1 MLNETESNLLERIN
15 SEFDTQKWE
24 RLQYLDWK
32 MEFGALSEIEE
43 TESLQIAEDY
53 ESFSVE
59 RLRTLSQLAL
69 LRQVS
74 LDEST
79 GY

>member
-43 TESLQIAEDY
+43 TESLRIAENY